1 MAWQHTRVS
10 SKQSH
15 VRERKL
21 LGALALNVV
30 IVVVQVVVGI
40 AASSLGLLADAAHNL
55 TDVAAIA
62 VSLYALRVARRK
74 ATAAKSFGYHR
85 ATTLAA
91 QANAASVLIVCV
103 LIAVE
108 AVRRLGDPAEVHGL
122 PVIVVAAIA
131 AVVNFAA
138 AGLLHGDHT
147 SDGHTSDGHASGGHA
162 SGGHHDDA
170 PRDLNMHSALL
181 HMVAD
186 GAVSVGVAIVGAVIL
201 VTGGWYW
208 LDPLVSI
215 VISVVIGVQGWQLL
229 RAAAD
234 ILLEGT
240 PVGLDTAALVDTI
253 THVDGVESV
262 HDVHVWTLSTEL
274 RAMSAHIV
282 VDGHPSLEQ
291 AQVVGANVRVAIGAA
306 FGIGH
311 ATLELECEECAGA
324 GTPCLDPSP
333 K

>member
-1 MAWQHTRVS
+1 M
-10 SKQSH
+10 
-15 VRERKL
+15 
-21 LGALALNVV
+21 GALVLNMA
-30 IVVVQVVVGI
+30 IVAVQVVVGLS
-40 AASSLGLLADAAHNL
+40 AASLGLLADAAHNL

-62 VSLYALRVARRK
+62 VSLFALRVARRQ

-91 QANAASVLIVCV
+91 QANAAAVLLVCV

-108 AVRRLGDPAEVHGL
+108 AVRRFADPAEVHGA
-122 PVIVVAAIA
+122 PVIVVAGIA
-131 AVVNFAA
+131 AVVNFGAA
-138 AGLLHGDHT
+138 WLLRGEHGVGGDDHE
-147 SDGHTSDGHASGGHA
+147 H
-162 SGGHHDDA
+162 

-186 GAVSVGVAIVGAVIL
+186 GAVSVGVAVVGVVIL
-201 VTGGWYW
+201 VTGGWFW

-240 PVGLDTAALVDTI
+240 PGDLDTTALVASI
-253 THVDGVESV
+253 TVIDGVESV

-282 VDGHPSLEQ
+282 VEGHPSLEQ
-291 AQVVGANVRVAIGAA
+291 AQAVGARVRAAIGPA
-306 FGIGH
+306 FRIAH
-311 ATLELECEECAGA
+311 ATLELECEECADA
-324 GTPCLDPSP
+324 SAACCLDPQDGRGD
-333 K
+333 